1 MNHEHRKLAGRLVD
15 EIGPES
21 KKVVFLESGA
31 EGPPIR
37 ETDPEQRIPTGMEFF
52 SVWPIN
58 YVILHLAVL
67 GVIFCFARLPIFGVP
82 KEPPSGSPTDFGQHV
97 AALGRLLEKT
107 SDSGYA
113 TARLRQ
119 YQQASRL
126 ETSRSETSHKESAKT
141 GRRRPKPTT

>member
-1 MNHEHRKLAGRLVD
+1 MTLPLVNHEHRQLAGRLVD

-21 KKVVFLESGA
+21 KNVVFLESGA

-37 ETDPEQRIPTGMEFF
+37 ETDPEQRMPTGMEFF
-52 SVWPIN
+52 SVWPMN

-82 KEPPSGSPTDFGQHV
+82 KELPSGAPTDFGLHV

-107 SDSGYA
+107 NDSGYV

-119 YQQASRL
+119 YQQ
-126 ETSRSETSHKESAKT
+126 TSRSETSRKES
-141 GRRRPKPTT
+141 